1 MNKRL
6 IQDRNN
12 IVANSFSSAGV
23 DPAVGKKIITNPES
37 YFASVSPE
45 EANHMRGII
54 IPAYRKG
61 FRTIF
66 LVGASLAALA
76 FVVAFFM
83 IPHVELSRP
92 DDARLKAEAKEA
104 EEKKKKEKATAA

>member
-1 MNKRL
+1 
-6 IQDRNN
+6 
-12 IVANSFSSAGV
+12 
-23 DPAVGKKIITNPES
+23 
-37 YFASVSPE
+37 
-45 EANHMRGII
+45 MRGII

-66 LVGASLAALA
+66 LVGASLASFA

-92 DDARLKAEAKEA
+92 DDARLKAEAKAAEA
-104 EEKKKKEKATAA
+104 EKKREKANAA